1 MNESQKENKGKQG
14 GVLRRNLL
22 VVLGVLAVVVLLLAV
37 PQKNRPAKV
46 DEDAPKLPVV
56 TTEVPTA
63 TDAPV
68 ATAVPEETDSPA
80 VTGEAA
86 QSEPT
91 ATVDLTKVEAFLIVT
106 VGNTTYEPLP
116 LTEDAY
122 YGLSHDGCYNI
133 IHVTENSVSMYESNC
148 DNQDCVEQGEVT
160 LENMETRI
168 LGNMIICLPNQ
179 VSLQLCTRAELTE
192 WLSSMVQEEMAN
204 E

>member
-56 TTEVPTA
+56 TTEVPSA
-63 TDAPV
+63 TDAPTE
-68 ATAVPEETDSPA
+68 TAVPEETTSPDA
-80 VTGEAA
+80 TSEAA

-91 ATVDLTKVEAFLIVT
+91 ATVDLTKVEAFLIVS

-168 LGNMIICLPNQ
+168 LGNMILCLPNQ

>member
-68 ATAVPEETDSPA
+68 ATAVPEETDSLA